1 MEVLRS
7 EGLVV
12 KRCYLPFLG
21 EIRVLCGLV
30 CEAVHLDGWDG

>member
-21 EIRVLCGLV
+21 VYARYGFFVV
-30 CEAVHLDGWDG
+30 